1 MVREESTQLF
11 PLCLQTKKEHRIDL
25 YKLSDVNYMTF
36 WNALLYF
43 IIVYNDCLYLV
54 QIIKFSAYTFKN
66 DVQLCPVMLNEIGFL
81 FAKEKRFT

>member
-1 MVREESTQLF
+1 
-11 PLCLQTKKEHRIDL
+11 
-25 YKLSDVNYMTF
+25 MTF

-66 DVQLCPVMLNEIGFL
+66 DVQLCPVMLNEISFL